1 MRGGRK
7 PIFLGLDL
15 CYNNLTKHRDFWY
28 FGENG
33 TTNLGLTIS
42 PEADA
47 VHCVLHNELYDH
59 NIRYF
64 PFGNIRM
71 LQAIIR
77 D

>member
-1 MRGGRK
+1 M
-7 PIFLGLDL
+7 
-15 CYNNLTKHRDFWY
+15 
-28 FGENG
+28 
-33 TTNLGLTIS
+33 GLTIS